1 MNIPP
6 QKAEEMR
13 SNLVADLR
21 SQQPEFFA
29 ARRIF
34 DIVPAIFN
42 APVPCTEWKVK
53 VANLLNVDPCSIYVI
68 GTACTVVSLN
78 PHKNFKVFDEGRQS
92 DIDIAVISGFH
103 FEMAWRAL
111 RNIGAG
117 KYKLDTAGQAA
128 IQEHRDSHVYWGMFA
143 TDKIL
148 NALPF
153 GKEWIAASLQI
164 SKEDPMRGREVK
176 FRFYRDTFS
185 FVGYHVNNLRQMRQR
200 LLAERPSNK

>member
-1 MNIPP
+1 MNITP
-6 QKAEEMR
+6 QKAEEIR
-13 SNLVADLR
+13 SNLVTDLR

-34 DIVPAIFN
+34 DIIPAIFSTS
-42 APVPCTEWKVK
+42 VKCTEWKVK
-53 VANLLNVDPCSIYVI
+53 VANLLSVDPCSIYVI

-111 RNIGAG
+111 RNVGAG
-117 KYKLDTAGQAA
+117 KYRLDAAGQAA

-148 NALPF
+148 SALPF
-153 GKEWIAASLQI
+153 GRDWIDASLQI

-176 FRFYRDTFS
+176 FRLYRDTFS
-185 FVGYHVNNLRQMRQR
+185 FVGYHVNGLRQMRQQ
-200 LLAERPSNK
+200 LLANSQSKK